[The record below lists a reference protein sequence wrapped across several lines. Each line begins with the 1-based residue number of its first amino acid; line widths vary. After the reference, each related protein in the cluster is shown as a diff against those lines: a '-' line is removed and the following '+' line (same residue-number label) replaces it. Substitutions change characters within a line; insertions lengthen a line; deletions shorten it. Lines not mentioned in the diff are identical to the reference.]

1 MRHIWITLFVAG
13 CLFAGETLY
22 AKPGTGG
29 SSRPPSSGSG
39 GKPKF
44 GSPSKPT
51 APKPPP
57 VSKPAPPVSK
67 PSAPV
72 AKPPSSTE
80 SSKPKFGSLTSPS
93 KPVTGNDKPKPNSG
107 VDTTVSG
114 SRKPESKPQEG
125 SAKSQAQKEVVS
137 ERRFNEQKA
146 KDQPKPEPSRRPDP
160 KVTET
165 IRSKPVEQY
174 KPEVREQRV
183 TTHVTHHHYN
193 HPSSWY
199 YSQPVVHVGGGY
211 SSAFWWMMMEWDAE
225 RRARWLY
232 NHRYSIET
240 SAYERGMRD
249 ASVAAEVAKLEARS
263 TQRDTAYVDKE
274 FADNPDL
281 MYTQEA
287 VEATVAPSRAGWV
300 ILWVFVGLGG
310 VALTVWFVGFKRW
323 GN

>member
-22 AKPGTGG
+22 AKPGTDG
-29 SSRPPSSGSG
+29 SSRPPSSGGG

-67 PSAPV
+67 PKPPV
-72 AKPPSSTE
+72 SKPPSSTE
-80 SSKPKFGSLTSPS
+80 SGKPKFGSPGVASP
-93 KPVTGNDKPKPNSG
+93 NKPKPNSG

-125 SAKSQAQKEVVS
+125 SAKSQAQKEMVS
-137 ERRFNEQKA
+137 ERKFKEQKA
-146 KDQPKPEPSRRPDP
+146 KDQPKPESSRRLDP

-174 KPEVREQRV
+174 KPEIRERRV
-183 TTHVTHHHYN
+183 ATHVTHHHYN

-199 YSQPVVHVGGGY
+199 YSQPVIHVGGGY

-249 ASVAAEVAKLEARS
+249 AVVAAEVAKLEARS
-263 TQRDTAYVDKE
+263 AQRDTAYVDKE
-274 FADNPDL
+274 FSENPDL

-287 VEATVAPSRAGWV
+287 VEATVAPSRVGWIV
-300 ILWVFVGLGG
+300 LWVFVGLGG